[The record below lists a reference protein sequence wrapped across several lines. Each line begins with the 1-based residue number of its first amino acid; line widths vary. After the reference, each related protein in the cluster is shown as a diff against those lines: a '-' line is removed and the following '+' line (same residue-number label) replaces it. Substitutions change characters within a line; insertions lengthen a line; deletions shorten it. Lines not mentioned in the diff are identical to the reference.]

1 MPNLLLTMWDTIK
14 SSNIGIL
21 VAAGLG
27 MFAIIG
33 GLSMLSYHYTLS
45 GIKSRTVGDGQHG
58 TARWATDKEIRQTY
72 AHVPFKVKDWRKGVS
87 LPTEQGLVLGCK
99 GKKDELT
106 ALVDSD
112 DIHCLM
118 IAASGAG
125 KTAFFLYPNLEY
137 ACASGM
143 SFLALDT
150 KGDLARNYGSIAKK
164 YYGYKHISVIDL
176 RNPTRSDGN
185 NLLHLINKYMD
196 IYKAD
201 PKNLA
206 AKAKAE
212 KYSKILA
219 KTLINTSGGDSAQY
233 GQNAFFYDSAEGL
246 LTAMFLLVAEY
257 LPTEDADG
265 NPIEKRHIVSV
276 FKLVQELLAPSRV
289 KGKNQFQL
297 LLEKLPPNHKARWF
311 AGSALNTAEQAMA
324 SVISTVLSRLNAF
337 LDSEMEQILCF
348 DTAIDAEKF
357 CNEKSAIFIVLPEE
371 DQTKYFMVSLILQN
385 LYREILTV
393 ADENGGRLKNRVVFF
408 ADELGTCPPI
418 QSLELMFSASRSR
431 GLMLV
436 PIVQSITGQ
445 LQKNYGK
452 EGSEIIVDNCQVN
465 LYGGFAPAS
474 QTAVELSKSLGS
486 RTVMSGSI
494 SRGKNDPSQSLQ
506 MMERPLMTPDE
517 LKSMPKGSF
526 IVAKTGVHPMKVKL
540 RLFLDWGIRFGMPYE
555 VPEKAQRFVAYAD
568 KQELEESIIRR
579 HYGTIVMDSEQ
590 PQGGGTSAG
599 GMAQGIQAAPDFR
612 KTVFRP

>member
-87 LPTEQGLVLGCK
+87 LPAEQGLVLGCK

-185 NLLHLINKYMD
+185 NLLTLINRYMD
-196 IYKAD
+196 ISRKQPD
-201 PKNLA
+201 NLA
-206 AKAKAE
+206 ARAKAE
-212 KYSKILA
+212 KYAKILA
-219 KTLINTSGGDSAQY
+219 KSIVSPEGNSDH
-233 GQNAFFYDSAEGL
+233 GQNAFFYDAAEGL
-246 LTAMFLLVAEY
+246 LSSTILLLAEFLPPDEEH
-257 LPTEDADG
+257 PE
-265 NPIEKRHIVSV
+265 ERRHIVSV

-474 QTAVELSKSLGS
+474 QTAVELSKALGS

-494 SRGKNDPSQSLQ
+494 SRGRNDPSQSLQ

-540 RLFLDWGIRFGMPYE
+540 RLFLDWGIRFGKPYE
-555 VPEKAQRFVAYAD
+555 VPEKAQRSVAYAD

-579 HYGTIVMDSEQ
+579 NYGTVAEQ
-590 PQGGGTSAG
+590 PSQETTSAAG
-599 GMAQGIQAAPDFR
+599 GMSQGMQASPDSR
-612 KTVFRP
+612 KTAFRP

>member
-106 ALVDSD
+106 ALVDSG

-185 NLLHLINKYMD
+185 NLLTLINRYMD
-196 IYKAD
+196 IARKQPD
-201 PKNLA
+201 NLA
-206 AKAKAE
+206 ARAKAE
-212 KYSKILA
+212 KYAKILA
-219 KTLINTSGGDSAQY
+219 KSIVSPEGNSDH
-233 GQNAFFYDSAEGL
+233 GQNAFFYDAAEGL
-246 LTAMFLLVAEY
+246 LSSTILLLAEFLPPDEEH
-257 LPTEDADG
+257 PE
-265 NPIEKRHIVSV
+265 ERRHIVSV
-276 FKLVQELLAPSRV
+276 FKLVQDLLEPAVVRGDAPASSCSWTSCRPSTKHAGWQAPRSTAPSR
-289 KGKNQFQL
+289 
-297 LLEKLPPNHKARWF
+297 PWHPSCPRCCP
-311 AGSALNTAEQAMA
+311 GSTRFLTVSWSRSCA
-324 SVISTVLSRLNAF
+324 STV
-337 LDSEMEQILCF
+337 
-348 DTAIDAEKF
+348 
-357 CNEKSAIFIVLPEE
+357 P
-371 DQTKYFMVSLILQN
+371 
-385 LYREILTV
+385 LT
-393 ADENGGRLKNRVVFF
+393 LKCLRRRN
-408 ADELGTCPPI
+408 PPSSSSCRRRI
-418 QSLELMFSASRSR
+418 RQ
-431 GLMLV
+431 
-436 PIVQSITGQ
+436 
-445 LQKNYGK
+445 
-452 EGSEIIVDNCQVN
+452 
-465 LYGGFAPAS
+465 
-474 QTAVELSKSLGS
+474 
-486 RTVMSGSI
+486 RTLWQ
-494 SRGKNDPSQSLQ
+494 D
-506 MMERPLMTPDE
+506 
-517 LKSMPKGSF
+517 
-526 IVAKTGVHPMKVKL
+526 
-540 RLFLDWGIRFGMPYE
+540 
-555 VPEKAQRFVAYAD
+555 
-568 KQELEESIIRR
+568 
-579 HYGTIVMDSEQ
+579 
-590 PQGGGTSAG
+590 
-599 GMAQGIQAAPDFR
+599 
-612 KTVFRP
+612 